1 MRRVLISAGAGGE
14 ADAKISM
21 KWDKNHLPIGLLCEA
36 AAGKGNASPIT
47 ACRSRTELRREA
59 ERP

>member
-1 MRRVLISAGAGGE
+1 MQRVRIRAGAGGE

-36 AAGKGNASPIT
+36 AAGKGNALPIT
-47 ACRSRTELRREA
+47 ACRNRTELRREA
-59 ERP
+59 EHP

>member
-1 MRRVLISAGAGGE
+1 MQRIRIRAGAGGE

-36 AAGKGNASPIT
+36 AVGKGNASPIT
-47 ACRSRTELRREA
+47 ACRSRTEPGREA